1 MAFDP
6 SLFERRRRSYEQQ
19 YGAQTAMGAY
29 QRFLSQTRG
38 QRQQQAYQRGVEEQ
52 LPRVTSSYGKRGL
65 YGKGVRSGVYRR
77 GLEQFGMEA
86 ARQRGYMSEDLE
98 NTLRGYDLQQALAL
112 SNYEQNLADLEA
124 EKARQIAA
132 DAAALLEL
140 R

>member
-6 SLFERRRRSYEQQ
+6 SLFESRRRSLEQQ
-19 YGAQTAMGAY
+19 YGAQTALGAY

-38 QRQQQAYQRGVEEQ
+38 QRQQQAYQRGVEQE
-52 LPRVTSSYGKRGL
+52 LPRLTSRYARRGL
-65 YGKGVRSGVYRR
+65 YGQGVRSGVYRR
-77 GLEQFGMEA
+77 GLEQFGEEA
-86 ARQRGYMSEDLE
+86 ARQRGFMSEDMA
-98 NTLRGYDLQQALAL
+98 NALRGYDLQQSLAL
-112 SNYEQNLADLEA
+112 RNYEQSLADLEA